1 MVGGNRKSA
10 NERLRLA
17 DWPWPVERRLRRGVR
32 VRAVDC
38 TAAPA
43 TAAWLAQRL
52 GEYVALGA
60 QDPTAKRRVFH
71 AAQVL
76 AAHGV
81 GSQSREVLVASCFS
95 EKFFRSRVRCAREI
109 LIGKKNF

>member
-1 MVGGNRKSA
+1 MVGGKQELSA
-10 NERLRLA
+10 DGRLRLA

-52 GEYVALGA
+52 EEYVALGA

-81 GSQSREVLVASCFS
+81 G
-95 EKFFRSRVRCAREI
+95 
-109 LIGKKNF
+109 